1 MALTPDYT
9 KSFQKDVKLLKRRH
23 TDMQPLR
30 QVIELVL
37 ENSRESIEELKR
49 RHNMHVLKGKWR
61 GANECHVTNVGDWLL
76 ILLIWKTGNGLAVF
90 QRTGTHDQ
98 IFR

>member
-1 MALTPDYT
+1 MALAPDYT

-61 GANECHVTNVGDWLL
+61 GANECHVANAGDW
-76 ILLIWKTGNGLAVF
+76 LLIWKTGNGLAVF

>member
-37 ENSRESIEELKR
+37 ENSRESIEGLKR

-61 GANECHVTNVGDWLL
+61 GANECHVANAGDW
-76 ILLIWKTGNGLAVF
+76 LLIWKTGNGLAVF

>member
-30 QVIELVL
+30 RVIELVL

-61 GANECHVTNVGDWLL
+61 GANECHVANAGDW
-76 ILLIWKTGNGLAVF
+76 LLIWKTGNGLAVF